1 MLFLKGL
8 AVLISFFLSFGEAD
22 DEDPWNVVC
31 GEPEGVEF
39 GWRVHLV
46 SSGPTETKG
55 VLFFEGPAGLEKIA
69 EYPCSSSETI
79 QYFDGNR
86 ILLDCF
92 QPESWDNGFDLM
104 WVEGLESKTQHLF
117 VHELNFAGPILRG
130 RLNCEN
136 IPKTNPG

>member
-22 DEDPWNVVC
+22 DENRWGVVC
-31 GEPEGVEF
+31 GEPEGAEP
-39 GWRVHLV
+39 GWRVYLV
-46 SSGPTETKG
+46 SSGASETKG
-55 VLFFEGPAGLEKIA
+55 MLFFEGPAGLEKIA
-69 EYPCSSSETI
+69 EYPCSSSEAT

-92 QPESWDNGFDLM
+92 RPQSWDSGFDLM
-104 WVEGLESKTQHLF
+104 WVETLESKTQHLY
-117 VHELNFAGPILRG
+117 VHELNFAGPILRS

-136 IPKTNPG
+136 VPMADPG

>member
-22 DEDPWNVVC
+22 DEHRWNVVC

-46 SSGPTETKG
+46 SSDSNETKG
-55 VLFFEGPAGLEKIA
+55 ILFFEGPAGLEKVA
-69 EYPCSSSETI
+69 EYPCSSSETT

-92 QPESWDNGFDLM
+92 QDQSWDNGFDLM
-104 WVEGLESKTQHLF
+104 WVEGLESKTQHLY
-117 VHELNFAGPILRG
+117 VHELNFAGPILRS

-136 IPKTNPG
+136 VPRANPG